1 MFFKELQQVEV
12 LYSIA
17 LLQQGVERE
26 KITGVGIFY
35 LRERAI
41 LAFLDVA
48 IGDGH
53 GHLDIGVVFAFA
65 NDEVAFQ
72 LADAPDAY
80 PKPLRF

>member
-1 MFFKELQQVEV
+1 MPCCRVAVALRDDCFAGGRRTVPDGGGGYGFPFLLKELQQVEV

-41 LAFLDVA
+41 
-48 IGDGH
+48 
-53 GHLDIGVVFAFA
+53 
-65 NDEVAFQ
+65 
-72 LADAPDAY
+72 
-80 PKPLRF
+80 